1 MRPRNLNHFNHSP
14 TQETM
19 KSTPRSSSRG
29 RQLLAGFTL
38 IELLV
43 VIAIIAIL
51 AGMLLPALA
60 NAKARAVSTKC
71 LANLKQMGLAV
82 GMYTTDNSEKLP
94 YATLGMNTEGAQG
107 YNTWDKLLFK
117 YMGGDITASGGSYIS
132 WQPIKDITPKGIL
145 TCPADR
151 YYGEPVSSGVT
162 RVRRSYAMPR
172 YRIDA
177 STSAINGTSPINTNY
192 NPSVQTG
199 VGVVYVTS
207 RAMYWTPNAPTTVSF
222 ANCKITNIP
231 AVRTAMV
238 QDPSGTISI
247 TERVNSGEQ
256 IVGNWISWIDVPM
269 WGSGMRFHG
278 STQPDNV
285 TAINSVA
292 TFNQFAANHHSDG
305 FNYLFVDGHA
315 EFILPAKTTT
325 NANNATVQRG
335 MWSIRPGD

>member
-1 MRPRNLNHFNHSP
+1 
-14 TQETM
+14 M
-19 KSTPRSSSRG
+19 KSTSRSSSRG

-60 NAKARAVSTKC
+60 NAKARAASTKC
-71 LANLKQMGLAV
+71 LSNLKQLGVAS
-82 GMYTTDNSEKLP
+82 GMYTTDNSEKIQ
-94 YATLGMNTEGAQG
+94 YGVLGMNTEGALG

-117 YMGGDITASGGSYIS
+117 YVGGDVSAAGGAYIS

-145 TCPADR
+145 TCPSDR
-151 YYGEPVSSGVT
+151 YYPEPVSSGVT

-177 STSAINGTSPINTNY
+177 STAAINGTSPINTNI

-199 VGVVYVTS
+199 VGIVYATS
-207 RAMYWTPNAPTTVSF
+207 RAMYWTPNAPTAVSF

-231 AVRTAMV
+231 AVRTGLLQA
-238 QDPSGTISI
+238 PTETIMI
-247 TERVNSGEQ
+247 TERTHNTEQ

-269 WGSGMRFHG
+269 WGSGMRNHSG
-278 STQPDNV
+278 DAT
-285 TAINSVA
+285 SVA
-292 TFNQFAANHHSDG
+292 TYNAYAAQHHSDG
-305 FNYLFVDGHA
+305 FNYLFADGHA
-315 EFILPAKTTT
+315 EFLLPAKTTT

-335 MWSIRPGD
+335 LWSIRPND

>member
-1 MRPRNLNHFNHSP
+1 
-14 TQETM
+14 M

-71 LANLKQMGLAV
+71 LGNLKQMGLAV

-94 YATLGMNTEGAQG
+94 YACLGMNTEGALG
-107 YNTWDKLLFK
+107 YNSWDKLLFK

-132 WQPIKDITPKGIL
+132 WQPIKDITPKGVL
-145 TCPADR
+145 TCPADK
-151 YYGEPVSSGVT
+151 YYAAPVSSGVE

-177 STSAINGTSPINTNY
+177 ATGAINGTSPINTNY
-192 NPSVQTG
+192 NPSAQTG
-199 VGVVYVTS
+199 VGVVYLTS
-207 RAMYWTPNAPTTVSF
+207 RAMYWTPNAPATVAF
-222 ANCKITNIP
+222 ANNKITNIP
-231 AVRTAMV
+231 AVRTGMV
-238 QDPSGTISI
+238 PAPSETIAI
-247 TERVNSGEQ
+247 TERVHPTEQ
-256 IVGNWISWIDVPM
+256 IVGNWLSWIDVPL
-269 WGSGMRFHG
+269 WGSGMRHHG
-278 STQPDNV
+278 PARTTDDTSNLD
-285 TAINSVA
+285 SVA
-292 TFNQFAANHHSDG
+292 KFNAFAAQHHSDG

-315 EFILPAKTTT
+315 EFLLPAKTTT